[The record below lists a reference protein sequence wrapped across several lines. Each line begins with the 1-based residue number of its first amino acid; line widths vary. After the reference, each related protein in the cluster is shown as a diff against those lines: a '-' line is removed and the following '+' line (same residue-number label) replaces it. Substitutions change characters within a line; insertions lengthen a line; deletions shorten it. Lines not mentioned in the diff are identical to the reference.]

1 MLPIPGTSSF
11 AHLEEN
17 MAAEKLQLS
26 AKEWKRIEEK
36 VTSGV

>member
-1 MLPIPGTSSF
+1 MITSVI

-26 AKEWKRIEEK
+26 ADDWKKIE
-36 VTSGV
+36 GLARQA